1 MASKLPPFNSNTMD
15 IDTKNSNMRSANE
28 SLNNATN
35 SSSASALVIAAS
47 DKAGMEGIDRAR
59 IDEIILRE
67 SGNSAYMKQQRK
79 RDEAVNVK
87 ITQMKKRL
95 AQQEQSQKS
104 WRHSIEQTLQPEIHE
119 LLKSRRP
126 RSTCV
131 VVDMDMFYMACELL
145 TRPDLENVPAC
156 VGTGMILTSNYCA
169 RRYGVRS
176 AMAGWIA
183 DKLVSELTNGKQ
195 RLHHIPSNFELY
207 TQKSHQVRAVLA
219 EYDPQM
225 RAYSLDEVYLDLAP
239 YLSLRLDNPQR
250 THEQIRD
257 ALQDRAKNSGTST
270 AACVS
275 AESAGASIHDDDDN
289 DGQPEQDDDNISQ
302 YPSRIVAEAASKIV
316 QEMREKVKQATGGLT
331 CSAGLASNFML
342 AKIASDANKPNGQL
356 VVGPSHKEILSFVHK
371 LPTRKIPGIGRVTDK
386 VLHAFGITTVQQLY
400 EQRALVRFL
409 FTPATAK
416 FLLRASLGCSSNDH
430 NGDEQSERKG
440 ISRERTFQSGRPWSE
455 VSAKLEDITRKL
467 SGDMKENNLRAHTI
481 TVKVKLDTF
490 DVLSRSKTM
499 NRGVYLQDGDELVRV
514 AAELVLELKRQ
525 HKGPTFS
532 VRLLGVRCSN
542 FQGEE
547 ERDANQMNIE
557 RFLCKDY
564 KRAASPTRAS
574 RAVSPTLTSK
584 RKRPSSLPFAFP
596 VDTTTCA
603 NAPLPLLR
611 ATLQETSSTEQQQE
625 QQKQQHCPLC
635 HQVIPR
641 ANQDNDAV
649 NRHIDACLNSGMV
662 RQAVQEESIAAA
674 TKQRDVSTTNKKQR
688 LESFFKPKKKFS

>member
-1 MASKLPPFNSNTMD
+1 MPQAG
-15 IDTKNSNMRSANE
+15 
-28 SLNNATN
+28 
-35 SSSASALVIAAS
+35 SSASALVIAAS

-67 SGNSAYMKQQRK
+67 SGDSAYMKQQRK

-87 ITQMKKRL
+87 IAQMKKRL
-95 AQQEQSQKS
+95 AQQEQAQKS
-104 WRHSIEQTLQPEIHE
+104 WRHSIEQTLQPEIQE

-169 RRYGVRS
+169 RRFGVRS

-183 DKLVSELTNGKQ
+183 DKLVSELTHGKQ

-239 YLSLRLDNPQR
+239 YLSLRLDNPQW
-250 THEQIRD
+250 THNQIRD
-257 ALQDRAKNSGTST
+257 TLQERTKNSDTN
-270 AACVS
+270 AAASVGGEC
-275 AESAGASIHDDDDN
+275 AAASIHDDDD
-289 DGQPEQDDDNISQ
+289 DDNEQPDATNETDLSQ
-302 YPSRIVAEAASKIV
+302 YPSRTVAEAASKIV

-356 VVGPSHKEILSFVHK
+356 VVGPSHEEILSFVHK

-386 VLHAFGITTVQQLY
+386 MLHAFDITTVEQLY

-430 NGDEQSERKG
+430 NGGEQSERKG
-440 ISRERTFQSGRPWSE
+440 ISRERTFQSGQPWSD
-455 VSAKLEDITRKL
+455 VSARLEDIARKL
-467 SGDMKENNLRAHTI
+467 SCDMKEKNLRAHTI

-499 NRGVYLQDGDELVRV
+499 NRGVYLQDGDELVKL

-525 HKGPTFS
+525 HKGSFS

-547 ERDANQMNIE
+547 ERDVNQMNIE
-557 RFLCKDY
+557 QFLCKDY
-564 KRAASPTRAS
+564 KRAASPTRTS
-574 RAVSPTLTSK
+574 RGGVSPTPTNK
-584 RKRPSSLPFAFP
+584 RKRLSPLPFAFTVNTPPP
-596 VDTTTCA
+596 VT
-603 NAPLPLLR
+603 APLPL
-611 ATLQETSSTEQQQE
+611 SPSKQQE
-625 QQKQQHCPLC
+625 NSSSEQQQHCPLC
-635 HQVIPR
+635 HQAIPR

-674 TKQRDVSTTNKKQR
+674 TKQRGVSTTASKKQR
-688 LESFFKPKKKFS
+688 LETFFKPKQV